1 MADTMDPR
9 TDLTFKEV
17 WAAIMALRE
26 SQQEIARQIKESQAE
41 TARQMKESQQETDR
55 KLQETARQ
63 MKETDRQIK
72 ETSRE
77 LGKLGNRFG
86 ELAEHLVAP
95 SIREKFNALGY
106 HFEEIIQDY
115 QMGKFAEVDILLEN
129 DNFSVA
135 IEVKSK
141 PRPEDVD
148 EHLERLEIIRQF
160 KDRHGDRRKVRGALA
175 GAIMPESVRNY
186 AIKKGLYVIVQ
197 T

>member
-1 MADTMDPR
+1 MADTMEPR
-9 TDLTFKEV
+9 MDLTFKEV

-26 SQQEIARQIKESQAE
+26 SQA
-41 TARQMKESQQETDR
+41 
-55 KLQETARQ
+55 ETARQ
-63 MKETDRQIK
+63 MKETDRQMK
-72 ETSRE
+72 ETARQMKETDRKMEETSRQ

-95 SIREKFNALGY
+95 SIMEKFNALGY

-129 DNFSVA
+129 DSFSVA

-175 GAIMPESVRNY
+175 G
-186 AIKKGLYVIVQ
+186 
-197 T
+197 